1 MAGKVIRRQQ
11 LPATSGQFGAIVVV
25 VDVVVVGVI
34 VVVIVVV
41 VVVVMT
47 GDISGFAK
55 VRLNYDLD
63 RV

>member
-25 VDVVVVGVI
+25 VVVVVE
-34 VVVIVVV
+34 
-41 VVVVMT
+41 MT

>member
-25 VDVVVVGVI
+25 V
-34 VVVIVVV
+34 VVV
-41 VVVVMT
+41 VVEMT